1 MLQLLREFKV
11 GRPQV
16 FAGLMLLAFL
26 AQCLWAA
33 KTRAVADLEYRYIA
47 AGLPSAETSA
57 EIKTASASPLT
68 GWVAA
73 LPVRA
78 IPLIRKVASPTIS
91 EALAVPRPWLLRL
104 PFVLFGFW
112 LGAALW
118 WVARRLFDDA
128 GGYVALAL
136 YCTSPAMIKISS
148 NIGPEIILAW
158 SGLGL
163 IYTAIGVAHTLYAP
177 PRKWAPRIVIL
188 GLSIGFALATAWW
201 SFTLVLLAFAY
212 MIYLAP
218 GCRKKVM
225 IVLSG
230 ASAIGCVV
238 WAAAYWLTGSAG
250 LSVKMILGQKTL
262 PEGLHDLF
270 LTLWDGFPLYL
281 TGIWVIATLV
291 HEKLEKRKRR
301 IWVDIAIGLA
311 VSVLFAFIQWLSSGD
326 GFIARMSS
334 AFNHVLKALES
345 LLFVL
350 SARTDGYVLVLL
362 FILAFTAY
370 GSWAR
375 ARYFG
380 NTAPLITGLAAV
392 FLFSLVPALRIWS
405 ASLGLSFVFIFI
417 GGIAADFLETRFKS
431 QIALFLAACFAIR
444 AV

>member
-177 PRKWAPRIVIL
+177 PKKWAPRIVIL

-230 ASAIGCVV
+230 ASAIGCMV

-250 LSVKMILGQKTL
+250 LSVKAVLGQKPTL
-262 PEGLHDLF
+262 MA
-270 LTLWDGFPLYL
+270 
-281 TGIWVIATLV
+281 V
-291 HEKLEKRKRR
+291 RN
-301 IWVDIAIGLA
+301 LA
-311 VSVLFAFIQWLSSGD
+311 FALSVQ
-326 GFIARMSS
+326 
-334 AFNHVLKALES
+334 
-345 LLFVL
+345 
-350 SARTDGYVLVLL
+350 TDGYVLVLL

-370 GSWAR
+370 GSWPR

-380 NTAPLITGLAAV
+380 NTAPLITALAVV
-392 FLFSLVPALRIWS
+392 FFFSVAPAIRIWD

-417 GGIAADFLETRFKS
+417 GGLAADFLETRFNR
-431 QIALFLAACFAIR
+431 QIALFLAACFVIR
-444 AV
+444 AVQTVVILNHWIQNLV